1 MGSRIGS
8 IDIFRGLCI
17 FLMLFGHIGIWWLSS
32 TDLIVFEQ
40 YILPFIKPI
49 GKAAGFLFVSGS
61 SLTLSYSKKF
71 IDYYDSHVEK
81 KRILRNTYYLR
92 AFILFILAI
101 SINLGLT
108 LITSGAK
115 IYDWWILF
123 TISFCLFLSWPLM
136 KLSKSKRIA
145 IGITLLIFN
154 LIFQNILKFTSE
166 LSPIS
171 NFLLDFLFPSD
182 TRQNP
187 IISFFPFFLFGT
199 VFGSFLTDIDF
210 EDTTNTTKFLKK
222 FSAPLLLI
230 SGFTIVFSIFLQFPK
245 FLSVNSFSWI
255 LYSLGLNTFLLSLLI
270 TIEKISKINFNSKYN
285 ILFYFSYYS
294 LTLYLLNYVFMLTSF
309 IKLDFMQFLFLF
321 SLVFSMLFLSMK
333 FIFNNIKG
341 LFSLKYVMS
350 VLSEFLSL
358 KFEELFYKKHK
369 SAFRDFIIKL
379 KFNIYSNPPLEA

>member
-1 MGSRIGS
+1 MGTRIGS
-8 IDIFRGLCI
+8 IDIFRGICI

-32 TDLIVFEQ
+32 SGLIIFEQ
-40 YILPFIKPI
+40 YVLPLIKPI

-71 IDYYDSHVEK
+71 SDNFDSNRER
-81 KRILRNTYYLR
+81 KRVLRNTFYLR

-101 SINLGLT
+101 SINLVLS
-108 LITSGAK
+108 LIDSGAK
-115 IYDWWILF
+115 IYDWWILL
-123 TISFCLFLSWPLM
+123 TISICLFFSWPLM
-136 KLSKSKRIA
+136 KLSKTKRIV
-145 IGITLLIFN
+145 IGIALLMFN
-154 LIFQNILKFTSE
+154 LISQQILIAIAD
-166 LSPIS
+166 LSPIP

-199 VFGSFLTDIDF
+199 VFGSFLVDIDF
-210 EDTTNTTKFLKK
+210 EKTTDTRKFLKK
-222 FSAPLLLI
+222 FSAPLLLV
-230 SGFTIVFSIFLQFPK
+230 SGFTVIFAIFFQFPE

-255 LYSLGLNTFLLSLLI
+255 LYSLGLNTFILSLLI
-270 TIEKISKINFNSKYN
+270 TIEKVSKINFNSKYN

-309 IKLDFMQFLFLF
+309 IKLDFMQFIFLF
-321 SLVFSMLFLSMK
+321 SLVFTMLFLSMK
-333 FIFNNIKG
+333 FIYNNIKG

-358 KFEELFYKKHK
+358 KFEEVFYKKHK